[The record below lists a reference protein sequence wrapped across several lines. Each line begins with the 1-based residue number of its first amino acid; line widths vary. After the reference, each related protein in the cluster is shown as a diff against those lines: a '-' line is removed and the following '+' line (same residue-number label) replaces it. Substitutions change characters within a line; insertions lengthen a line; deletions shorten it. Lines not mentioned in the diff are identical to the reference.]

1 MLTISREAIVKV
13 QNHAWNGFCLG
24 YEAFGLFL
32 GKKNEQIIYAA
43 LPCFQILIDYENS
56 SPILEI
62 DISDFIKNAQ
72 FVGQKFEL
80 EIFGCYTTQWKI
92 IENSGLIKQSNMD
105 FAMKYRP
112 SLCCKSCSGYSFEQG
127 GKELEYHKGD
137 YSVPKRKRICN
148 EINQKKI
155 LKEWNS
161 FNYVTSIDSSIQER
175 KVCL

>member
-43 LPCFQILIDYENS
+43 LPCFQIPIDYENS
-56 SPILEI
+56 APILEI

-80 EIFGCYTTQWKI
+80 EVIDCYTTQWKI
-92 IENSGLIKQSNMD
+92 IENLGLIKQSNMD

-112 SLCCKSCSGYSFEQG
+112 SLCCNHAQDIRLNKVAKNLSITKVIIPFP
-127 GKELEYHKGD
+127 KENEFVMKLT
-137 YSVPKRKRICN
+137 RKR
-148 EINQKKI
+148 
-155 LKEWNS
+155 
-161 FNYVTSIDSSIQER
+161 F
-175 KVCL
+175 